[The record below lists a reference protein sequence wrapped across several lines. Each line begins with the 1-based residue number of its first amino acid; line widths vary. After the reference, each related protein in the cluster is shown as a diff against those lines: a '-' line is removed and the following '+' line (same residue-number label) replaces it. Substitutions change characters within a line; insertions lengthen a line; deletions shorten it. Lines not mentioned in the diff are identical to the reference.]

1 MLFIIAILFADSL
14 SSSSK
19 DDVKNNTNKK
29 IERIISLS
37 PSITETL
44 FAIGLGD
51 KVVGRTRYCNYPLE
65 AKIIKEVGGYVDPNY
80 EAIVALRADLV
91 ILLPEHEN
99 VKKYLTELNIKY
111 LEVNNKTVA
120 NIINTIKIIGSNCD
134 AVNNANKLVSNIE
147 RTIDLIKNKTK
158 NLHRPATII
167 SIGRTMGSG
176 TLKDAYVAGRTT
188 YFSELIEL
196 AGGVNA
202 FENPNLAYPKLS
214 AEGLIHLNPEVIVDL
229 VTDLKKSNLDE
240 AMVLKEWNSLGNI
253 RAVKNKQI
261 SILSSDYIVIPG
273 PRFVLLLKDLTKVI
287 HPEIDW
293 TKIDE

>member
-1 MLFIIAILFADSL
+1 M
-14 SSSSK
+14 
-19 DDVKNNTNKK
+19 
-29 IERIISLS
+29 
-37 PSITETL
+37 
-44 FAIGLGD
+44 
-51 KVVGRTRYCNYPLE
+51 VGRTRYCNYPE
-65 AKIIKEVGGYVDPNY
+65 ATKTIMEVGGYVDPNY
-80 EAIVALRADLV
+80 EALIALQPDLV
-91 ILLPEHEN
+91 ILLPEHEK
-99 VKKYLTELNIKY
+99 VKSYLNELNITY
-111 LEVNNKTVA
+111 LEVNNKTIS
-120 NIINTIKIIGSNCD
+120 NILNSIITIGNVCGAKEK
-134 AVNNANKLVSNIE
+134 ANKLVSNINS
-147 RTIDLIKNKTK
+147 IIAQIKEKTK
-158 NLHRPATII
+158 NLQKPTTII

-176 TLKDAYVAGRTT
+176 TLKDVYVAGRTT
-188 YFSELIEL
+188 YFSELIDI

-229 VTDLKKSNLDE
+229 VTDLKSSNIEE

-293 TKIDE
+293 TKIVE